1 MPCGLSN
8 EGLPV
13 GLQIAGPRLSDEM
26 VLRVAAAFLEVQPFN
41 EWPTPPGDD
50 VRVALE
56 TAEDEAA

>member
-1 MPCGLSN
+1 M
-8 EGLPV
+8 PV